1 MTLYLL
7 GVKPE
12 NLISDL
18 VKEILNCF
26 KIFFCTL
33 IDYVSSAIK
42 WIGPKVLGNKINL
55 DLLSKLNRII
65 LSTS

>member
-26 KIFFCTL
+26 KIFFCPLT
-33 IDYVSSAIK
+33 DYVSSAIK
-42 WIGPKVLGNKINL
+42 WIGPRVLGKKINL
-55 DLLSKLNRII
+55 NLLSKLNRII
-65 LSTS
+65 LFTN